1 MTLQGR
7 NPPAIN
13 SIKGQINMAKA
24 TSTTSPIDTLQIN
37 GVDYVRADSVPA
49 ASPEIGPTQI
59 VVADKGFVFV
69 GNVEDHADGSVT
81 IRNCRNIR
89 YWGTTK
95 GLGELAVGPTS
106 KTIVDPY
113 GTVKLTPI
121 LRIAVVSGW

>member
-1 MTLQGR
+1 
-7 NPPAIN
+7 
-13 SIKGQINMAKA
+13 MAKA

-69 GNVEDHADGSVT
+69 GSVEDHTDGSVT

-106 KTIVDPY
+106 KTIVDAY

>member
-1 MTLQGR
+1 
-7 NPPAIN
+7 
-13 SIKGQINMAKA
+13 MAKA
-24 TSTTSPIDTLQIN
+24 SSSSTASPIDTLQIN
-37 GVDYVRADSVPA
+37 GVDYIRADSVSA
-49 ASPEIGPTQI
+49 ASPDLGGVQI

-95 GLGELAVGPTS
+95 GLGELTTGPTA
-106 KTIVDPY
+106 KTLSDPY

>member
-1 MTLQGR
+1 
-7 NPPAIN
+7 
-13 SIKGQINMAKA
+13 MAKA

-69 GNVEDHADGSVT
+69 GNVEDHTDGSVT

-95 GLGELAVGPTS
+95 GLGELVVGPTT
-106 KTIVDPY
+106 KTIVDAY

>member
-1 MTLQGR
+1 
-7 NPPAIN
+7 
-13 SIKGQINMAKA
+13 MAKA
-24 TSTTSPIDTLQIN
+24 TSTSTTSPIDTLQIN

-49 ASPEIGPTQI
+49 ASPEMGPTQI
-59 VVADKGFVFV
+59 IVADKGFVFV

-106 KTIVDPY
+106 KTIVDAY

>member
-1 MTLQGR
+1 
-7 NPPAIN
+7 
-13 SIKGQINMAKA
+13 MAKA

-49 ASPEIGPTQI
+49 ASPEMGPTQI

-69 GNVEDHADGSVT
+69 GNVEDHTDGSVT

-95 GLGELAVGPTS
+95 GLGELAVGPTA